1 MHPLPSNA
9 SCRGKVL
16 PRFASARKSPARTRR
31 RLRKVEDAL
40 HVRDAVQSDASG
52 KDGVMTGKADF
63 TDEEWDLLREGPAAA
78 GMTVVVADKGGT
90 FRETFAMAKAYG
102 EARNH
107 HGESELLDELVAAG
121 PKRGSRYH
129 SPEELHEQG
138 LQRLRQAADLLAKK
152 ATPNELQDYSAFVVT
167 LAKKVADAHREHG
180 QQVSEREQGAIRDI
194 EASLSGPSA

>member
-1 MHPLPSNA
+1 
-9 SCRGKVL
+9 
-16 PRFASARKSPARTRR
+16 
-31 RLRKVEDAL
+31 
-40 HVRDAVQSDASG
+40 
-52 KDGVMTGKADF
+52 MTGKGDF

-78 GMTVVVADKGGT
+78 GMMVVTADKGGT

-102 EARNH
+102 EARNQ

-129 SPEELHEQG
+129 SQEELHEQG
-138 LQRLRQAADLLAKK
+138 LQHLREAADLLLKK

-167 LAKKVADAHREHG
+167 LAKKVAEAHSEHG
-180 QQVSEREQGAIRDI
+180 QQVSEPEQGAIRDI